1 VPIDPQKYLEDGQQL
16 LKNRFIFEK
25 VLGAG
30 GMGVVYKAKDL
41 LKVEAQ
47 DRDPYVA
54 IKVLSDEF
62 KTHPEAFIALQRES
76 RKTQRIAHPN
86 IVNVHD
92 FDRDGD
98 NVFMTME
105 YLEGKPLDKL
115 ISDYKST
122 GLPDEGSGQG
132 V

>member
-1 VPIDPQKYLEDGQQL
+1 PPLAATKKDSREETQL
-16 LKNRFIFEK
+16 NPAIARMSMTNEEASSEYGVLKNRFVFEEL
-25 VLGAG
+25 LGAG

-47 DRDPYVA
+47 DRDTYVA

-62 KTHPEAFIALQRES
+62 KSHPEAFIAHQRES
-76 RKTQRIAHPN
+76 RKTQKIAHPN

-98 NVFMTME
+98 TVFMTM
-105 YLEGKPLDKL
+105 
-115 ISDYKST
+115 
-122 GLPDEGSGQG
+122 
-132 V
+132 